1 MEKDLNRY
9 DVVHVTT
16 RHPTMSDDELL
27 GIYRKAW
34 DLYYSPE
41 HVERVLRRTR
51 VWGYD
56 LANMRAKLFG
66 FHAPAKI
73 EGVHPLEGGIFR
85 RRYRR
90 DRRPGMPIETPFAF
104 YSRYGWEIA
113 SKLLRFGAMW
123 WEYWRI
129 YRRVRRGP
137 AAEMDVAMMPV
148 QEGDFDALELF
159 TATAAARTAVEKRR
173 RKLAAAAGS

>member
-1 MEKDLNRY
+1 
-9 DVVHVTT
+9 
-16 RHPTMSDDELL
+16 
-27 GIYRKAW
+27 
-34 DLYYSPE
+34 
-41 HVERVLRRTR
+41 
-51 VWGYD
+51 
-56 LANMRAKLFG
+56 
-66 FHAPAKI
+66 
-73 EGVHPLEGGIFR
+73 
-85 RRYRR
+85 
-90 DRRPGMPIETPFAF
+90 
-104 YSRYGWEIA
+104 
-113 SKLLRFGAMW
+113 MW